1 MLDLPAFEFV
11 TLALF
16 CSCAFLYINTVRFF
30 FTLLLQ
36 LEGAGLAT
44 ATCSTIIVLNTI
56 PCLCPEADGLK
67 VTVP

>member
-11 TLALF
+11 TLAFF
-16 CSCAFLYINTVRFF
+16 CSCAFLYINTFRFF

-36 LEGAGLAT
+36 LEGAGLAS
-44 ATCSTIIVLNTI
+44 ATYLTIIVLNAI

-67 VTVP
+67 A